1 MFLFHDRFSLE
12 CLKWV
17 NHIGNKCNER
27 TTMLKKCNGGMSQ
40 GQNSLVSKGKPP
52 KFTNA
57 KYLLVHTLIASFCEV
72 AFKIR

>member
-1 MFLFHDRFSLE
+1 
-12 CLKWV
+12 
-17 NHIGNKCNER
+17 
-27 TTMLKKCNGGMSQ
+27 MLKKCNGGMSQ

>member
-1 MFLFHDRFSLE
+1 MFE
-12 CLKWV
+12 V
-17 NHIGNKCNER
+17 GNLHWQHVQQKSYNVE
-27 TTMLKKCNGGMSQ
+27 KCNGRMSQ

-57 KYLLVHTLIASFCEV
+57 KYLLVPTLIASFCEV